1 MSDEASSAGAIDG
14 ADNVNVRPL
23 ALVARRERLLMI
35 GLFSPAFLLMAT
47 FVVLPIA
54 WLFYLSFV
62 DNAQFSTVHYSR
74 MIEYSSYYKILL
86 TTLRISI
93 IVTVIC
99 AIAGYPVAYLLAQLA
114 PPWSIIC
121 LSLVVIPFWTS
132 LLVRTYA
139 WLVLLSSNGPINS
152 FVEWLSITDKPL
164 ELVFNET
171 GTVIG
176 MVHVMLPFFIL
187 PLYSVIKSFDWS
199 LIQAASSLGAPPIS
213 AFARVFLPL
222 SLPGL
227 VAGAVL
233 VFVQS
238 LGFFVTPAVLGG
250 GNVTMVSMKI
260 ASNVQNYFEWGA
272 SSAFGVVLLISAF
285 GVLAIAARML
295 GLERTFG
302 MTR

>member
-1 MSDEASSAGAIDG
+1 MSGEASSAGRIES
-14 ADNVNVRPL
+14 ADVVNVRAL
-23 ALVARRERLLMI
+23 ARVARRERLLMV
-35 GLFSPAFLLMAT
+35 GLFSPAFLLMAA
-47 FVVLPIA
+47 FVVLPIG
-54 WLFYLSFV
+54 WLFCLSFV
-62 DNAQFSTVHYSR
+62 DNAHLSAVHYAR
-74 MIEYSSYYKILL
+74 MIEYSSYYKILM

-93 IVTVIC
+93 IVTILCMV
-99 AIAGYPVAYLLAQLA
+99 AGYPVAYLLAQLA
-114 PPWSIIC
+114 SPWSLIC

-139 WLVLLSSNGPINS
+139 WLVLLSSNGPINAFVQWAS
-152 FVEWLSITDKPL
+152 FTSKPL

-187 PLYSVIKSFDWS
+187 PLYSVIRSFDWS

-260 ASNVQNYFEWGA
+260 ANNVQNYFEWGA

-285 GVLAIAARML
+285 GVLAIAARIL
-295 GLERTFG
+295 GFERTFG
-302 MTR
+302 MAR